1 MTRKRKPYKTY
12 TKEFKQE
19 AVRLMEASGKPAAEI
34 AMELGIRRNQLYK
47 WKEQLQSKG
56 EQAFAGNRGRPKKE
70 DQSEL
75 TTLRQENERLKEELE
90 ILKKA
95 AAYFAKELK

>member
-1 MTRKRKPYKTY
+1 MTNKRKPYKTFNR
-12 TKEFKQE
+12 EFKIE
-19 AVRLMEASGKPAAEI
+19 AVRLMEISERSSTEI

-47 WKEQLQSKG
+47 WKEHLAGKG
-56 EQAFAGNRGRPKKE
+56 EQAFPEKRGRPRKE
-70 DQSEL
+70 AQSEIV
-75 TTLRQENERLKEELE
+75 TLRQENSRLKEDIE